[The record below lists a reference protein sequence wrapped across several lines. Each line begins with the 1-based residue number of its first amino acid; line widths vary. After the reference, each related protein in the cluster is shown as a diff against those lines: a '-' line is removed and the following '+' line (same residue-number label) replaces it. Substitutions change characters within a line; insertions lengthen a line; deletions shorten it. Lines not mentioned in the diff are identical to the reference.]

1 MGHRQRTGTTRE
13 TGGERAAHVTRRA
26 TTLPDPT
33 HDTSDY
39 DSHTDQRDNGS
50 QMDARQHHSAP
61 LLYSYDLTTSSL
73 DERFPTGIIVV
84 IHDLDAWMQPCWCNV
99 QHVHLPSLLELRP

>member
-1 MGHRQRTGTTRE
+1 
-13 TGGERAAHVTRRA
+13 
-26 TTLPDPT
+26 
-33 HDTSDY
+33 
-39 DSHTDQRDNGS
+39 
-50 QMDARQHHSAP
+50 MDARQHHSAP